1 MDSLERMRGLSRRE
15 LKESMK
21 VSERMTSKEKQ
32 DTDSV
37 EVGSKRD
44 GKKGSGKERR
54 EDEAYSREGVEQGE

>member
-1 MDSLERMRGLSRRE
+1 
-15 LKESMK
+15 MK